1 MRPKSLVND
10 FLTKSRPSMG
20 KNATSTTSIALLIV
34 MTTIFAVL
42 ALDIAIPA
50 LVLSLMALSKWVV
63 TLDLS
68 PAEPEGETA

>member
-42 ALDIAIPA
+42 ELDIAIPA
-50 LVLSLMALSKWVV
+50 LVLSLMALSRWVV

>member
-1 MRPKSLVND
+1 
-10 FLTKSRPSMG
+10 
-20 KNATSTTSIALLIV
+20 
-34 MTTIFAVL
+34 MTTIVAVL

-50 LVLSLMALSKWVV
+50 LVLSLMALSRWVV